1 MKLAKPA
8 AISAATVAAVAGVLA
23 LNPSPSSV
31 AARSTSTASGQA
43 AGTDATSGTTTTSET
58 TTTSGTTGTSGTKTV
73 TGTAASS
80 PYGDMQVK
88 ATITNGRI
96 TDITWVQLPGDGHS
110 MRINNY
116 AAPLLVQEALQAQS
130 YQVDAV
136 SGATYTSQGFKK
148 SLQSALTKANFTV

>member
-43 AGTDATSGTTTTSET
+43 AGTDATSGT